1 MTKEEF
7 IRLIQDR
14 LGDDKQKYH
23 PNVLNKWISM
33 AFNTIFYQTF
43 RKDLGNLDLYSKQ
56 FNDVPVL
63 HDADTDKYYCEFP
76 CPIVQLPDPAEGVR
90 NIHQKIQRDSHNGAT
105 LMFVPVTISSAMVF
119 DGLDVNQVDHM
130 IMYVVTN
137 NRIEFEESSLI
148 VDVPSVSMRVVRP
161 LEEYDDEETIY
172 IPSGVDTQLTEMI
185 LNFLQ
190 GQVPESKT
198 LDDNQKT
205 A

>member
-33 AFNTIFYQTF
+33 GFNTIFYQTF

-56 FNDVPVL
+56 YNDVPVVK
-63 HDADTDKYYCEFP
+63 DVVTDKYYCEFP
-76 CPIVQLPDPAEGVR
+76 CPTVQLPDPAEGVR
-90 NIHQKIQRDSHNGAT
+90 GIHQKKERGLGYGAS
-105 LMFVPVTISSAMVF
+105 LMFVPVTISSAIAF
-119 DGLDVNQVDHM
+119 DGLDVNKVDHM

-137 NRIEFEESSLI
+137 NRIEFEDSSLI
-148 VDVPSVSMRVVRP
+148 VDVPSVSIRMVRP
-161 LEEYDDEETIY
+161 FEAYEDEETIY
-172 IPSGVDTQLTEMI
+172 IPSGADTQLVEMI
-185 LNFLQ
+185 INFLQ
-190 GQVPESKT
+190 GQPPESKT

-205 A
+205 V